1 MLTEES
7 KLMIK
12 SDVTDGYVP
21 KDCCTFDRY
30 GGADDEFSC
39 CDICEECGNNCDVC
53 CIQKVFNRLAEYEET
68 GLSPS
73 DIKKLLSG
81 G

>member
-1 MLTEES
+1 MKDEE

-12 SDVTDGYVP
+12 SDVVDGYIP
-21 KDCCTFDRY
+21 KGCCTFDRY

-39 CDICEECGNNCDVC
+39 YDICEECNNDCDIC

-68 GLSPS
+68 ELSPEE
-73 DIKKLLSG
+73 INQLKLKMR
-81 G
+81 